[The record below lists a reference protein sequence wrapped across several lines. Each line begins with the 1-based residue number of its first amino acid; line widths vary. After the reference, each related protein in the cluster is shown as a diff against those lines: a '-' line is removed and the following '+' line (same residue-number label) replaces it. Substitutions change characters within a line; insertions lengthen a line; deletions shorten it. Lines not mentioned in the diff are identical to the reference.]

1 MLIFSHCGKIILC
14 IMPLSFFTCSNDSVS
29 VTFWEIDKYLYF
41 AAYLFT
47 RPAKKER
54 KANIA
59 PPVIPAET
67 STPTPPAPQN
77 FEPIFTPIP
86 EPVKVP
92 EPLSVDQQRSV
103 FEWMLEEKRKVKP
116 QNREEKKRI
125 NEEKALLK
133 QFIRADSIPK
143 IWCNIDNWFKIF
155 FGWT

>member
-1 MLIFSHCGKIILC
+1 M
-14 IMPLSFFTCSNDSVS
+14 
-29 VTFWEIDKYLYF
+29 DKLDNSPYWFYLPSGNVLPCRESEHI
-41 AAYLFT
+41 AYLFT

-54 KANIA
+54 KANIS

-67 STPTPPAPQN
+67 TTPTPPAPQN

-143 IWCNIDNWFKIF
+143 I
-155 FGWT
+155 